1 MKKIERKNT
10 AEFNIFGSIIVLIL
24 IALTIT
30 VVAVVKNQTGTYA
43 VSAGSCVYDIDNEY
57 IPIEE
62 EATLYQKGNG
72 VYYLKTADK
81 EVYTLGENA
90 VVKDGEGRSIWVYGD
105 LYQIAADGTVSV
117 SSGCTEIKDLGKPGL
132 YKLADRKYLMT
143 GSNITSTDEEYST
156 TDYVYINIYQSG
168 AAVLMND
175 QSNQNVMRPIM
186 LNSEELYL
194 DISSEYAFFNNNL
207 INLKNVLGSTNQYGG
222 DALIYVEGLVDD
234 EQYKS
239 AADTPDVITIVGG
252 NGGAGGSGGS
262 GGTGGQGGVGGT
274 GGYGGTGGNG
284 GSGGTGGVG
293 GAGGTGGNGGD
304 GGVGGDGGKGSD
316 ANVNAIK
323 WVKLVGVTAGI
334 GTLDVDYVVTDITDD
349 YVAVWLEVKHKNAQ
363 GQDVTNQIYLSK
375 TDNQFTIRDCIPGT
389 YYEVALWY
397 SAYYRNNGAIAE
409 DPTKV
414 MVDSVKVQTSSNL
427 GNIEVVKQTENTIE
441 FDMKLDSQYLISSG
455 KVSLF
460 NSDGTPISSLPL
472 DTSTINEAAKHA
484 VRLSIPITSTA
495 LNDGDRIYLQF
506 TDVIYNGAAFTI
518 PEQASIT
525 YTK

>member
-1 MKKIERKNT
+1 MKRIERKNT

-24 IALTIT
+24 ITLTIS
-30 VVAVVKNQTGTYA
+30 VVAVVKKQSKSYS
-43 VSAGSCVYDIDNEY
+43 VPAGSCVYDIDNEY
-57 IPIEE
+57 ISIEE
-62 EATLYQKGNG
+62 EATIYQKGDG
-72 VYYLKTADK
+72 VYYLKTAGK
-81 EVYTLGENA
+81 EVYTLGKNV

-105 LYQIAADGTVSV
+105 LYEIAADGTVTV

-143 GSNITSTDEEYST
+143 GNSITSTDEEYAT
-156 TDYVYINIYQSG
+156 NDYVYINIYQSG
-168 AAVLMND
+168 AAVLMNN

-186 LNSEELYL
+186 LNSEDLYL

-234 EQYKS
+234 EQYQS

-252 NGGAGGSGGS
+252 NGGAGGAGGS
-262 GGTGGQGGVGGT
+262 GGTGGSGGQGGT
-274 GGYGGTGGNG
+274 GGYGGTGGSG

-304 GGVGGDGGKGSD
+304 GGQGGDGGKGSD
-316 ANVNAIK
+316 ANVNALK

-349 YVAVWLEVKHKNAQ
+349 YVAVWLEVKHKDSS
-363 GQDVTNQIYLSK
+363 GSDVINQVYLSK
-375 TDNQFTIRDCIPGT
+375 TDNQFTVRGCIPGT
-389 YYEVALWY
+389 YYEVSLWY
-397 SAYYRNNGAIAE
+397 SAYYRTGGVIGE
-409 DPTKV
+409 KPEEV

-427 GNIEVVKQTENTIE
+427 GNIEVVKQTEDTID
-441 FDMKLDSQYLISSG
+441 FDIKLDSQYLISSG
-455 KVSLF
+455 KVGLYR
-460 NSDGTPISSLPL
+460 SDGTLISSLPL
-472 DTSTINEAAKHA
+472 DSATINQAAKQT
-484 VRLSIPITSTA
+484 VRLSIPISSTA
-495 LNDGDRIYLQF
+495 LTGGERLYLQF
-506 TDVIYNGAAFTI
+506 TDVIYNGAAFKI